1 MENSDEII
9 RDSTGPATD
18 LLQNSSNDS
27 HIVVDPVRLIDT
39 PGSRT
44 TSNTVSRT
52 GSYVRIPT
60 TSELSYKEPDG
71 FDVTG
76 NNSNEEPTIDLRGL
90 TYVSAPDHLNCPI
103 CQSPFVNPYTTSCGH
118 TFCMDCI
125 FETLRS
131 PIGKRCPLDR
141 TILHVNLDDHED
153 DENNINNNRD
163 ENDSDNIEE
172 LNEQRNSQDTGL
184 NEDLYPSPIIIAN
197 IVDDLHV
204 YCINRDRGCDWIGSR
219 WEIKIHAMNEC
230 PYTRFE
236 CGRNKSIRDENGV
249 IIGKQ
254 ICKELTQRRFL
265 MESADADD
273 DEEEDEEEAEKQENE
288 ENENE
293 DNKSVNDNESTES
306 TDDKDGPPCPHEP
319 IECTKCSKTITKA
332 TEEFHLENE
341 CTKNLKLCNGCN
353 LEFPIKIFEKHENYC
368 EKVYVKCPGNKYGCD
383 WKGIREVLN
392 TIHQNQC
399 VFLKLSGYLNKQD
412 DKIKELTNE
421 NKHLQSQLS
430 IMLDSIVQ
438 GRMTNLGY
446 ALQIEEIEQN
456 RTNSDLFNS
465 YSSNSGANGR
475 RRRGGSTAAGGGI
488 GSRSGGNVLDS
499 LIDEDYI
506 HLVMEFGRLRTDVEK
521 IRPMSQELD
530 LTKQI
535 VTGLGNDT
543 GYLKD
548 ELNSQ
553 RLLMNSLRQ
562 QMQFMMV
569 DRRRSRMSMYN
580 LSSSSNMTS
589 NSNNNSDNES
599 QEISRL
605 STKL

>member
-9 RDSTGPATD
+9 RDA
-18 LLQNSSNDS
+18 SSNDL
-27 HIVVDPVRLIDT
+27 HIVPDLVRVAND
-39 PGSRT
+39 RQRQH
-44 TSNTVSRT
+44 TSGTSSSIVSRT

-60 TSELSYKEPDG
+60 SSESLYKEPDG

-141 TILHVNLDDHED
+141 TILNVNLDE
-153 DENNINNNRD
+153 DENEHNTTTNNEDN
-163 ENDSDNIEE
+163 NSDITDE
-172 LNEQRNSQDTGL
+172 LNEPRNSQEAGL
-184 NEDLYPSPIIIAN
+184 NEDLFPSPIIIAN

-204 YCINRDRGCDWIGSR
+204 FCINKDRGCDWIGSR

-249 IIGKQ
+249 IIGKEV
-254 ICKELTQRRFL
+254 CKELTQRRFL
-265 MESADADD
+265 KDDGDIEENNEEEIEKEETESED
-273 DEEEDEEEAEKQENE
+273 DENQDK
-288 ENENE
+288 
-293 DNKSVNDNESTES
+293 KSTNDNDNESTES
-306 TDDKDGPPCPHEP
+306 GDDNDGPPCPHEP

-332 TEEFHLENE
+332 AEEFHLENE
-341 CTKNLKLCNGCN
+341 CTKNVKLCNGCN

-412 DKIKELTNE
+412 DKIKQLTNE

-456 RTNSDLFNS
+456 RTNSDFFNS
-465 YSSNSGANGR
+465 YSGNGSGNGR
-475 RRRGGSTAAGGGI
+475 RRRGGATATGGI
-488 GSRSGGNVLDS
+488 GSIGGRSGGNVLDS